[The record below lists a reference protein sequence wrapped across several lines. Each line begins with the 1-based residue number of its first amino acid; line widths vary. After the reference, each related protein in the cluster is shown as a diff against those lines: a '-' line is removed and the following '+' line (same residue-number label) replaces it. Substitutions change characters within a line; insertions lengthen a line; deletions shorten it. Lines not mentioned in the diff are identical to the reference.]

1 MVVWGHKVHAATLET
16 LAIQVQPALLDAM
29 GPKGLVDILALVEI
43 LAQLAE
49 QVKLAKLDT
58 LVMSEQRVWKVPL
71 AELAQQALAV

>member
-58 LVMSEQRVWKVPL
+58 LVMSE
-71 AELAQQALAV
+71 